1 MKTIKEI
8 ADEIGVS
15 KTAVRNHLTDD
26 FRKTYVHWVCGVI
39 HIDKDGEKLIKSEFV
54 DDKEKETPQTT
65 LQSNFA
71 VVCGED
77 SILIDELREQLHIKD
92 KQILEQQESIREL
105 TRALE
110 NTTKSLQA
118 AQALH
123 AGTMQ
128 QNYLEA
134 ESKTKEKVDEIIT
147 GKKEEKKGFFS
158 RLFGIE

>member
-1 MKTIKEI
+1 M
-8 ADEIGVS
+8 
-15 KTAVRNHLTDD
+15 LP
-26 FRKTYVHWVCGVI
+26 VCHRGYC
-39 HIDKDGEKLIKSEFV
+39 F
-54 DDKEKETPQTT
+54 Q
-65 LQSNFA
+65 N
-71 VVCGED
+71 
-77 SILIDELREQLHIKD
+77 IKD

-134 ESKTKEKVDEIIT
+134 EAKTEEKADEIVT
-147 GKKEEKKGFFS
+147 EKKEEKRGFFS
-158 RLFGIE
+158 RLFGEK